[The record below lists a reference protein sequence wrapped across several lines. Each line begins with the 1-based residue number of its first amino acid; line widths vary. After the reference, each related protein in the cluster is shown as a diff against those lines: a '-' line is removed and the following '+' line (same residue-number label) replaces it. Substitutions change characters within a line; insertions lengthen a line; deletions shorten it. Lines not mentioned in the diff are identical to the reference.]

1 MVKTATAAGA
11 LLRPD
16 ATLTVPRSR
25 SVGQSWLTT
34 PFTTVYALL
43 ASIGLVFRE
52 RPDLILCN
60 GPGACACMCFI
71 CIYMRVSV
79 YFSYINRIIKPQ
91 NFNTPSPKKGTCLP
105 LCLAGYALRFLGV
118 KRVKVV
124 FVESFCRV
132 QSLSLTGRLLY
143 YLADRFVVQWP
154 GLVERCVLS
163 KMSVLSV
170 RAYFVQVLTIVCVRA
185 FLTPDTPTQVPLG

>member
-1 MVKTATAAGA
+1 MCVLYMHIHACVCV
-11 LLRPD
+11 LL
-16 ATLTVPRSR
+16 
-25 SVGQSWLTT
+25 
-34 PFTTVYALL
+34 
-43 ASIGLVFRE
+43 
-52 RPDLILCN
+52 
-60 GPGACACMCFI
+60 
-71 CIYMRVSV
+71 IYQPNHKPS
-79 YFSYINRIIKPQ
+79 KPQ
-91 NFNTPSPKKGTCLP
+91 HPITKKGTCLP

-118 KRVKVV
+118 KRVKVI

-170 RAYFVQVLTIVCVRA
+170 RAYFVQVLTVVCVYA
-185 FLTPDTPTQVPLG
+185 HF